1 MNLPEGYS
9 KRLIGPNLFFKE
21 TGTVLDLPI
30 TEEQGKIVSLCEQ
43 EAMRVLP
50 ALGWKEVHTAHKIYN
65 NGIRLAFVSPFD
77 ITLPSCDV
85 IDFVWASVR
94 QFLES
99 GNYKTIDEA
108 IEILLPLIEEDENL
122 TLRAIY
128 NEATK
133 RGFNVFFDEG
143 LVTIGS
149 GKFSYQAQVDDVDVN
164 KIPWDNIKDIP
175 IVLVTGTNGKTTTV
189 RMTSFICQHAKKV
202 VGYCSTDWV
211 MIDGKVID
219 RGDFS
224 GPSGNR
230 YVLTN
235 PNVDVAVLEVAR
247 GGLCGRGLANTN
259 VTAATISNISIDH
272 LGLDGIETLE
282 DLCEAKSIV
291 YSAVENTGH
300 AVINLDDALIVA
312 RFEAGLIK
320 GTKVFFSQKLSE
332 SEMDAYLN
340 EAAFVCF
347 VKDGEFVLKTASET
361 HVIATVKEVP
371 LTVKGFAKHNIENAL
386 NAIALSYEL
395 GCMPNEISLG
405 LLAYENNDEEN
416 LGRANVFHIGE
427 ATVIVDFAHNAAG
440 LKAILDMSQ
449 AYSPERVKIMWGQ
462 TGDRMSLID
471 EMARVTADYDPAEV
485 VVNEIEG
492 YLREKAIV
500 GQIPTMIEESL
511 LKYDFPKSNIR
522 HVDDELIGVDYALNN
537 LESGD
542 VYILC
547 VHEHTATIVD
557 KIKALV

>member
-1 MNLPEGYS
+1 
-9 KRLIGPNLFFKE
+9 
-21 TGTVLDLPI
+21 
-30 TEEQGKIVSLCEQ
+30 
-43 EAMRVLP
+43 
-50 ALGWKEVHTAHKIYN
+50 
-65 NGIRLAFVSPFD
+65 
-77 ITLPSCDV
+77 
-85 IDFVWASVR
+85 
-94 QFLES
+94 
-99 GNYKTIDEA
+99 
-108 IEILLPLIEEDENL
+108 
-122 TLRAIY
+122 
-128 NEATK
+128 
-133 RGFNVFFDEG
+133 
-143 LVTIGS
+143 
-149 GKFSYQAQVDDVDVN
+149 
-164 KIPWDNIKDIP
+164 
-175 IVLVTGTNGKTTTV
+175 
-189 RMTSFICQHAKKV
+189 
-202 VGYCSTDWV
+202 
-211 MIDGKVID
+211 
-219 RGDFS
+219 
-224 GPSGNR
+224 
-230 YVLTN
+230 
-235 PNVDVAVLEVAR
+235 VAVLEVAR

-291 YSAVENTGH
+291 YSAVENTGN
-300 AVINLDDALIVA
+300 AVINLDDAHIVA

-347 VKDGEFVLKTASET
+347 VKDDEFVLKTASET

-427 ATVIVDFAHNAAG
+427 ATVIVDFAHNTAG

-547 VHEHTATIVD
+547 VHEHIATIVD